1 MSETGTEQVKE
12 VETAQAPQIQQSP
25 QDELLK
31 IARKQLFFQRIS
43 AVCMVVVTLVVVLAV
58 IRVVP
63 QVETTLNHI
72 NNVALKAED
81 SLAQVDDMT
90 DGLTKA
96 SENLNKLVDDN
107 AEELTNAVKQISEV
121 DFDGLNKAI
130 TDLQGAVGP
139 ISNFFGKFK

>member
-12 VETAQAPQIQQSP
+12 VETAQAP

-43 AVCMVVVTLVVVLAV
+43 AVCMVVVTLAVVFAV

-72 NNVALKAED
+72 NNVALKAQD

-90 DGLTKA
+90 DGLIKA

-107 AEELTNAVKQISEV
+107 AEELTNAVRQIS
-121 DFDGLNKAI
+121 
-130 TDLQGAVGP
+130 
-139 ISNFFGKFK
+139 

>member
-12 VETAQAPQIQQSP
+12 VETAQAP

-43 AVCMVVVTLVVVLAV
+43 AVCMVVVTLAVVFAV

-72 NNVALKAED
+72 NNVALKAQD

-90 DGLTKA
+90 DGLIKA

-107 AEELTNAVKQISEV
+107 AEELTNAVRQISEI
-121 DFDGLNKAI
+121 DFEGLNKAI

-139 ISNFFGKFK
+139 ISNFFGRFN